1 MKPTRLTYAF
11 DALCGWC
18 YGFAPALH
26 RFATDNADRIELRVL
41 SGGLFT
47 GPRALPLAAYPH
59 VPGANA
65 RIAELTGVTF
75 GAAYQEV
82 LALGA
87 TVMDSTDAA
96 TGLLALTGQP
106 GVSVLDAAA
115 AMQRAWYVDGRSLS
129 DAEVYRDIAIE
140 LGLDA
145 TLVVAAYNDSA
156 TRAAAE
162 AQFVEVGLLGVDSYP
177 TLLVHT
183 AHGTRRL
190 GGPTSSAAA
199 LTRALDHHLASE
211 AS

>member
-87 TVMDSTDAA
+87 IALAIVAPGTSTV
-96 TGLLALTGQP
+96 
-106 GVSVLDAAA
+106 
-115 AMQRAWYVDGRSLS
+115 
-129 DAEVYRDIAIE
+129 
-140 LGLDA
+140 
-145 TLVVAAYNDSA
+145 
-156 TRAAAE
+156 
-162 AQFVEVGLLGVDSYP
+162 
-177 TLLVHT
+177 
-183 AHGTRRL
+183 
-190 GGPTSSAAA
+190 
-199 LTRALDHHLASE
+199 E
-211 AS
+211 ASPTPRSTVT

>member
-1 MKPTRLTYAF
+1 MPSTPSA
-11 DALCGWC
+11 AG
-18 YGFAPALH
+18 
-26 RFATDNADRIELRVL
+26 ATDSRRCSTASPPTTPTWIELRVL

-82 LALGA
+82 LVLGRHGHGLHRRCDRA
-87 TVMDSTDAA
+87 ARPDGPARSQCPRCRRGDAA
-96 TGLLALTGQP
+96 P
-106 GVSVLDAAA
+106 
-115 AMQRAWYVDGRSLS
+115 AWYVDGRSLS

-156 TRAAAE
+156 TRAASPE

-199 LTRALDHHLASE
+199 LTRAPRPPPGRPKRS
-211 AS
+211 